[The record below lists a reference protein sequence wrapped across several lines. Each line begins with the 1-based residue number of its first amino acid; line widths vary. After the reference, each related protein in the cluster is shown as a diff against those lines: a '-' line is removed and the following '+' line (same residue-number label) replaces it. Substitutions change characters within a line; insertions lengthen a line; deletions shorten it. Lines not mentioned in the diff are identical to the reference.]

1 MSKIAFFVTK
11 PISMM
16 IPIIDMMFIVVRVN
30 SSASSTPTSDSG
42 SDSMIASGCVN
53 DPNCDARIR

>member
-1 MSKIAFFVTK
+1 ML
-11 PISMM
+11 MM
-16 IPIIDMMFIVVRVN
+16 LSVSCVKYSIT
-30 SSASSTPTSDSG
+30 ATPTSESG